1 MMKTILSVLLPTT
14 LLLSG
19 CSDLMVAMVEA
30 QDKIALTPAFD
41 RPARS
46 TGSLGQATQSSQAAQ
61 TVTRLNDDDMRWFC
75 MKLDSHRFPVPK
87 GLPDGEYWSER
98 SSPRG
103 LHLHTVI
110 KNSRLS
116 QYVETVYPNGQ
127 VRSRHD
133 LNTQGEA
140 EGWSNGYTPD
150 GRLQSRLLYRNG
162 IVTRLQLY
170 NRAGRLEKD
179 EIIDCAARTRTP
191 VAVQPDNAKP

>member
-19 CSDLMVAMVEA
+19 CTDLIVAMVEA
-30 QDKIALTPAFD
+30 QDKIGLAPEFG
-41 RPARS
+41 RPARN
-46 TGSLGQATQSSQAAQ
+46 TGSLGQATPSSQAVQ
-61 TVTRLNDDDMRWFC
+61 TPTRLNDDDMRWFC

-98 SSPRG
+98 PSPRG
-103 LHLHTVI
+103 LYLHTVI

-162 IVTRLQLY
+162 IVTRLQAY

-179 EIIDCAARTRTP
+179 EIIDCAAHTRTP